1 MSNGKTRAGLYGVV
15 GGYLLYTAY
24 GLFRG
29 LGDPETHMS
38 PVLQIF
44 FVVFFAAVGVVLVAV
59 AVRMWRRVSRE
70 ESEQLEE
77 YRARVRAEEAGADVP
92 DQAAENG
99 DAPEGESADE

>member
-1 MSNGKTRAGLYGVV
+1 MSSGKTRAGLYGVV

-24 GLFRG
+24 GLFQG
-29 LGDPETHMS
+29 LGNPETHMS
-38 PVLQIF
+38 LVLQIF
-44 FVVFFAAVGVVLVAV
+44 FVVFFAVVGAVLVAV

-77 YRARVRAEEAGADVP
+77 YRAQVRAEEEAADV
-92 DQAAENG
+92 QERTSEGG